1 MFSIYYFRHC
11 SIVFHFNIF
20 PIVFKMY
27 FLLFPSFPQFFS
39 SFAIFSLIFSQLF
52 LWFLAIFFQS
62 FRHLCPWPS
71 FHLCTERRQTW
82 SACGRK
88 WIPSSTCGK
97 NAAGL
102 GHFRANKKRVSFNGG
117 KRHRSR
123 SGLGKSFWSRCDE
136 CVFLEQ

>member
-20 PIVFKMY
+20 PIVFKINECISFCSHLFPRFSHLSPSFASY
-27 FLLFPSFPQFFS
+27 FPSFSFFFGSFFS
-39 SFAIFSLIFSQLF
+39 NLF
-52 LWFLAIFFQS
+52 
-62 FRHLCPWPS
+62 PWPS

-102 GHFRANKKRVSFNGG
+102 GHFRANKGFLSMAEKGIEVDQVLE
-117 KRHRSR
+117 KA
-123 SGLGKSFWSRCDE
+123 SGLDVMNAF
-136 CVFLEQ
+136 FLEQ